1 MLHRNFKKLLKMS
14 TVTLLL
20 VTSIVTANTVSAKA
34 SGITGADWPTSNN
47 GITGTNPTNLYGT
60 SYSTF
65 NRFVDS
71 MYLCRIW
78 GHFVNGVCTDKSYAD
93 EREFLTVRKLGIAKA
108 DGTVEVTNRSTPGS
122 VAPTYHN
129 YTSNDLKEGDVVR
142 AYIYVHNNAS
152 TIYQDSRYVARDV
165 RVSVST
171 QGSKVVS
178 TIKAKNTFTTDPG
191 ANRDPN
197 AEATFT
203 DDAYVQLPSGLGLEI
218 YKRSSSTVNGFVE
231 IPESCSDTACTA
243 KRIGNPVD
251 LSSNYFSMN
260 GSTLT
265 YHHGDMIGS
274 KVHASFMYIDLKVVK
289 VNQNNNN
296 NGNDNTNGG
305 QDGKDKP
312 GTYQE
317 CINGTSLL
325 RFVWDEA
332 QVGDTLTVVRTR
344 AGSTTEENFTYTV
357 QSSYGMVYSHTVR
370 NAYGEILR
378 VQAGDKIR
386 WRVGNGTRYSRWYE
400 DTVRACDN
408 LSDNLRLINLA
419 PCASPT
425 FKPTFAWDTPGVHKR
440 LDVSTDESFS
450 FYWSKNISNLNSTTG
465 PEGFTYF
472 ETRSDKPLVFKGEVT
487 YYWRIV
493 EDGKIY
499 RGTSFKVPFC
509 NVECIDNG
517 YQGPD
522 DTCDDDGNIIEHDD
536 EECRVGVCACIEIE
550 VNPSSAGDFNTATFT
565 VNVSNRAITSQT
577 IAKKIEVK
585 NLRPDGK
592 KGYTLQSADKN
603 WIFLDDTCTNG
614 KTSEGLPCE
623 PLEEGSFQVTGV
635 KATNFVRAA
644 GRPSDAEDI
653 TVDFAAFAADQT
665 KPVIVNN
672 LYPGDS
678 VDLEVTGQVR
688 TSKDGKAFSANTTQV
703 NYTYFMKSP
712 SNNGRKALTI
722 ARPYLLTTNDGD
734 ILRTAM
740 IKGLSRFE
748 TVYKDVFGRPLGGAA
763 SGLNTEGENRVNQTN
778 LGFGNNLSGMVI
790 VQDQNKSGGTANLSS
805 EADFMN
811 KLNIRPDRTRI
822 FSTRNQNVEIGST
835 ALPKVEIADSSTIY
849 VEFTGQ
855 RGTVT
860 INSDITYKTG
870 TNRVPSFALVV
881 KNGDI
886 VIHPKVKQLDGVYVA
901 LGTAKFA
908 SPSNWKQYYES
919 GNQPETLVV
928 NGALYG
934 NIESLIPSRP
944 NLRVDGADQSRDGLI
959 RSSGIAINFDG
970 RIYSYP
976 APGLREIIGG
986 VYELLRGQ
994 N

>member
-1 MLHRNFKKLLKMS
+1 MRHSTMVTPLSRRIAQLVCVALLM
-14 TVTLLL
+14 
-20 VTSIVTANTVSAKA
+20 VSSLASLQGAQAKA
-34 SGITGADWPTSNN
+34 PALTGADYPESNN
-47 GITGTNPTNLYGT
+47 GVTGSSPTSLYGEP
-60 SYSTF
+60 YSTF
-65 NRFVDS
+65 NRYVDNVA
-71 MYLCRIW
+71 LCEQW
-78 GHFVNGVCTDKSYAD
+78 AHFSNGRCTDMAYAD
-93 EREFLTVRKLGIAKA
+93 EREFVTVRKAGRALS
-108 DGTVEVTNRSTPGS
+108 DGS
-122 VAPTYHN
+122 VQLTTSSTTGNLAPTYHN

-142 AYIYVHNNAS
+142 AYVFVHNNAS
-152 TIYQDSRYVARDV
+152 TVYNDGRYVAKDV
-165 RVSVST
+165 RVSLST
-171 QGSKVVS
+171 QGNKLTG
-178 TIKAKNTFTTDPG
+178 TIKAKNSYVSNPG

-197 AEATFT
+197 AEATFI
-203 DDAYVQLPSGLGLEI
+203 DDAFVQLPAGLGLEI
-218 YKRSSSTVNGFVE
+218 FKTNSNAVNGFVDL
-231 IPESCSDTACTA
+231 PEG
-243 KRIGNPVD
+243 KRLGKPMS
-251 LSSNYFSMN
+251 LSGGTFSLS
-260 GSTLT
+260 GSTFT
-265 YHHGDMIGS
+265 YNHGDMIGS
-274 KVHASFMYIDLKVVK
+274 KIHVAYLVVDLKVVK
-289 VNQNNNN
+289 TNTNV
-296 NGNDNTNGG
+296 NDNKNTNDGDT
-305 QDGKDKP
+305 DGKDKP

-370 NAYGEILR
+370 NAYGETLR

-577 IAKKIEVK
+577 IAKKIEVT

-603 WIFLDDTCTNG
+603 WIFLDDTCSNG

-653 TVDFAAFAADQT
+653 TVDFAAFAVDQT

-835 ALPKVEIADSSTIY
+835 ALPKVEIDDSSTIY